1 MEERCTLVIEL
12 KFGVCFVIRRRRYS
26 GDENWMIRI
35 WKFLKGFIYPVTNFW
50 LSGAGWSLR
59 EVSWRRRRSP
69 GFGRVLLESSDQ
81 GICGEVGVE
90 LSRRRSPLGGKMLR

>member
-1 MEERCTLVIEL
+1 MEERCTLAIEL
-12 KFGVCFVIRRRRYS
+12 KFGVCFVIRRKS
-26 GDENWMIRI
+26 
-35 WKFLKGFIYPVTNFW
+35 
-50 LSGAGWSLR
+50 AGWSLR

-90 LSRRRSPLGGKMLR
+90 LSRRRSPLGGKMPR

>member
-26 GDENWMIRI
+26 
-35 WKFLKGFIYPVTNFW
+35 
-50 LSGAGWSLR
+50 GWSLR

-81 GICGEVGVE
+81 GIWGEVGVE